1 MTRSLSSHFD
11 QPSTIAAMVS
21 QPGTGERKDE
31 ALVLN
36 AQSSQERPE
45 NPDDPK
51 INADKA
57 KEAALSQHGQD
68 DD

>member
-11 QPSTIAAMVS
+11 QPSTIAALVS
-21 QPGTGERKDE
+21 KPGTGERQDE
-31 ALVLN
+31 ALGLN
-36 AQSSQERPE
+36 AQWSQEKQP
-45 NPDDPK
+45 NSDDPK
-51 INADKA
+51 INADKV